1 MQDASSCDAGSEQ
14 ADARREPKSSANS
27 PRDFFFVNLF
37 GLILIG
43 LIVLVWIGLFTNYLD
58 TVVALLGLGGI
69 LTWIAFLGKV
79 VREERKKQL
88 GMFLENTLM
97 RQRTSVILI
106 VVTALLIVLS
116 LNIGCV
122 VTDASGDTTAR
133 VVVVSPATRA
143 TRESS
148 GNAATIWKKRL
159 APGTKLKLPVLT
171 GPLGRTCRVM
181 AEGLPG
187 VERRVRPL
195 RRSWLDVPGSFSF
208 QNQILVRP
216 SRVVSQTSA
225 KAGHD
230 HEVVVKVGSNEPV
243 VMPYDGRAF
252 WIGCRRSVAVPEAL
266 RERWRLDLLTAL
278 LKKDSDVHRS
288 RTTAEG
294 PISYVSSEL
303 RPSGA
308 EIVLARWFNAEA
320 VDPIPNLVTDQ
331 EVCVVVQNRRN
342 GEPFATA
349 SGQVGLRH
357 EEGLPQVLHLEKVP
371 D

>member
-1 MQDASSCDAGSEQ
+1 MQDASSCDAGTEQ
-14 ADARREPKSSANS
+14 VDARREPKSSANS

-97 RQRTSVILI
+97 RQRTSVVLI
-106 VVTALLIVLS
+106 VVMAVLIVLS
-116 LNIGCV
+116 LNIGCIV
-122 VTDASGDTTAR
+122 VDASGDTTAR

-143 TRESS
+143 TQGNS

-159 APGTKLKLPVLT
+159 APGSKLKLPVFT

-208 QNQILVRP
+208 ENLILVRP
-216 SRVVSQTSA
+216 SSVVSQTSA
-225 KAGHD
+225 KAGFN
-230 HEVVVKVGSNEPV
+230 HEAVVTVGDNEPV
-243 VMPYDGRAF
+243 VMPPYKGRSF
-252 WIGCRRSVAVPEAL
+252 WIGCRREVAVPEAL
-266 RERWRLDLLTAL
+266 REKWRLDLVAAL
-278 LKKDSDVHRS
+278 LKRNNEVHAS
-288 RTTAEG
+288 RVEG
-294 PISYVSSEL
+294 I
-303 RPSGA
+303 
-308 EIVLARWFNAEA
+308 LARWFTPEA
-320 VDPIPNLVTDQ
+320 VDPVPSLLPDQ
-331 EVCVVVQNRRN
+331 TVSVVVRTRGTN
-342 GEPFATA
+342 ELFAAA
-349 SGQVGLRH
+349 SAQVGRSP
-357 EEGLPQVLHLEKVP
+357 EENLPQVMYLEKVP